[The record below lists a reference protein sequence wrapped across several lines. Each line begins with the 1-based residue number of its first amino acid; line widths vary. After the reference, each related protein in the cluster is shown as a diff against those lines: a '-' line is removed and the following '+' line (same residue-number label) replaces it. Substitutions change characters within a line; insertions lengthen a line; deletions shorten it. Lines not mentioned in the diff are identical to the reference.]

1 MAFLYPGKTGPNG
14 QPFEG
19 LLGTEFNIGTDGKP
33 VTVFHIAASS
43 PGAYFMPGADPG
55 EGYANTNSQLF
66 GTGSAPVPPAATN
79 GGFGTNFAA
88 AISYDQRCGRSV
100 QAGTTPAAIMGMFP
114 PSALPVLSGLARG
127 FAVCDHWYSSAPTET
142 FPNRAFACAGTSQ
155 GHPNDATCYYTVQS
169 IFGLMTAYNVSW
181 KMYGCDAE
189 ALTRAAFPDTMSA
202 PEACFGK
209 VAEFQADAQAGNLA
223 AYSFLEPSW
232 GSTGNGQHANTAA
245 DLQNYIA
252 ARTDTWKA
260 ARAHGDAPGPRP

>member
-232 GSTGNGQHANTAA
+232 GSTGNGQPACEYRGRPSELHRRAN
-245 DLQNYIA
+245 
-252 ARTDTWKA
+252 
-260 ARAHGDAPGPRP
+260 